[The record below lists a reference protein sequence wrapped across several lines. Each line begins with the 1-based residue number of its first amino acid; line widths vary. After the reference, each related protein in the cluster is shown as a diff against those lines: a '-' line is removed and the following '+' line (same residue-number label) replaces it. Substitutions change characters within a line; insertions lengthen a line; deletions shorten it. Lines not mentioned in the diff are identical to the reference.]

1 MVELHWRWSRPCCR
15 DERTGQPARS
25 TRLGG
30 ATVLPATVALLTSVA
45 VALIACSNSEAVPT
59 ASEKPVAQAPAST
72 TASPAPEPPPT
83 ATPAPSAATPR
94 SAPEPTAAPSTQPA
108 TPTPAASPATPPP
121 AASPATPTPAAS
133 PATPT
138 PAADPTAAAEISPEP
153 APSNP
158 DFKRPVASPPG
169 RESTLVRGLESTLD
183 DGASPDGARQGSA
196 IGPPGSTEGPAY
208 TWQDGDR
215 SRQVWLQTD
224 LAVRERGVTD
234 DDDQALDWGLD
245 ESIARKQPRDDET
258 ATMPVFSSASGH
270 LMTLPGGV
278 LLALDLEWDQTRINA
293 FFATNGIEPGS
304 VETRA
309 FTTNAF
315 FITTEPGFPS
325 LNLANTLAGQDGV
338 VLSSPNW
345 QTGATA
351 R

>member
-1 MVELHWRWSRPCCR
+1 M
-15 DERTGQPARS
+15 T
-25 TRLGG
+25 
-30 ATVLPATVALLTSVA
+30 
-45 VALIACSNSEAVPT
+45 LIACSNSHAVAT
-59 ASEKPVAQAPAST
+59 APEERAEQAPATT
-72 TASPAPEPPPT
+72 TANPARQPPVT

-94 SAPEPTAAPSTQPA
+94 PAPEPTAAPSTQ
-108 TPTPAASPATPPP
+108 
-121 AASPATPTPAAS
+121 PATPTPAAS

-234 DDDQALDWGLD
+234 DDDKALDWGLD

-278 LLALDLEWDQTRINA
+278 LLALDPEWDQTRINA